1 LTSTKRRYRGRKS
14 SNLPGIGLII
24 ILCACA
30 LADGLMV
37 AYPLQV
43 ATAVLGGMVLAGGC
57 LVWMGNR

>member
-1 LTSTKRRYRGRKS
+1 MRNKTRAERKRDR
-14 SNLPGIGLII
+14 LQGIGLII

-43 ATAVLGGMVLAGGC
+43 ATAVLGGMVLTGGV
-57 LVWMGNR
+57 LVLCANK

>member
-1 LTSTKRRYRGRKS
+1 MRNKTRAERKRDR
-14 SNLPGIGLII
+14 LQGIGLII

-43 ATAVLGGMVLAGGC
+43 ATAVLGGMVLVGGC
-57 LVWMGNR
+57 LVWLCNR

>member
-1 LTSTKRRYRGRKS
+1 MTSTKRRYRGHKS

-30 LADGLMV
+30 LADGIME

-43 ATAVLGGMVLAGGC
+43 ATAVLGGMVLVGGC
-57 LVWMGNR
+57 LVYIGNQ

>member
-1 LTSTKRRYRGRKS
+1 MSRYRGRKL

-30 LADGLMV
+30 FADGLMV

-43 ATAVLGGMVLAGGC
+43 ATAVMVGMVLVGGY
-57 LVWMGNR
+57 LVWLANQ